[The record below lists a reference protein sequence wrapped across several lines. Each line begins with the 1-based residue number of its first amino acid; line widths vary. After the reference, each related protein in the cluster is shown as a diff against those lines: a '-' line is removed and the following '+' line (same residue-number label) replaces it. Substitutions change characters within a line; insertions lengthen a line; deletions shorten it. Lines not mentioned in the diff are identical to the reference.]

1 MQVLN
6 INNYMETG
14 DVGIGTSG
22 TEDTPDEGDFYAK
35 GDARVPKVI
44 GKKKKKKI
52 PTFKRWLKESTNIE
66 AIKNEYSRTGLD
78 GDCGL
83 FSIFLNEKL
92 NYRGEYWAGIN
103 SRIWDLGEYWLSHV
117 GLKIDGKIYDIT
129 GEITEEEL
137 KEWGKIPEGDD
148 SGEIWDFD
156 AEDYNSAEV
165 VNLSELWG
173 EEAERKI
180 KEWTSC

>member
-1 MQVLN
+1 M
-6 INNYMETG
+6 
-14 DVGIGTSG
+14 
-22 TEDTPDEGDFYAK
+22 
-35 GDARVPKVI
+35 
-44 GKKKKKKI
+44 
-52 PTFKRWLKESTNIE
+52 
-66 AIKNEYSRTGLD
+66 
-78 GDCGL
+78 
-83 FSIFLNEKL
+83 
-92 NYRGEYWAGIN
+92 
-103 SRIWDLGEYWLSHV
+103 SHV